1 MRARQGK
8 GRRGGRPRPASEKQF
23 QQINLSTADI
33 RRETPRAL
41 PKGLDLPIYFVNEQW
56 AVTAYGIECLDDYY
70 VIEADRLDE
79 RRLGSDRPNWIEHMA
94 GKNWVDLP
102 AFIEAFRFAIRQHRR
117 RYETAVTDD
126 QIAAA
131 CAAAMCERADVGSFA
146 LRVERSEGAGRVGRT
161 EPTRR
166 PA

>member
-8 GRRGGRPRPASEKQF
+8 GRRGGCPGPASEKQF
-23 QQINLSTADI
+23 QRSDFSTVDI

-56 AVTAYGIECLDDYY
+56 AVTSYGIECLDDYY

-79 RRLGSDRPNWIEHMA
+79 RRLGTDLPDWPVHLAE
-94 GKNWVDLP
+94 KNWVDLS
-102 AFIEAFRFAIRQHRR
+102 AFIEAFRFAIRKHRH
-117 RYETAVTDD
+117 RYETTVTDD

-131 CAAAMCERADVGSFA
+131 CAAAMRERADEEWFA
-146 LRVERSEGAGRVGRT
+146 RRLQRRT
-161 EPTRR
+161 EARDSR
-166 PA
+166 